1 MNELPNVVA
10 VAAWGFGGGLLAGL
24 YPLVQASKTP
34 ENERVDKDR
43 LWYIINLIVLPFVGA
58 FVASLARTKCIN
70 IDPVMAT
77 FAGFA
82 GPSLLQKW
90 ERDHLIL

>member
-1 MNELPNVVA
+1 MSELPQVFA
-10 VAAWGFGGGLLAGL
+10 IAGWGFGGGFLAGL
-24 YPLVQASKTP
+24 YPLVQASRIP
-34 ENERVDKDR
+34 EDERVGKDKF
-43 LWYIINLIVLPFVGA
+43 WYIINLIILPLMGA
-58 FVASLARTKCIN
+58 FVALLARTKCIN

-90 ERDHLIL
+90 QRDDLIL